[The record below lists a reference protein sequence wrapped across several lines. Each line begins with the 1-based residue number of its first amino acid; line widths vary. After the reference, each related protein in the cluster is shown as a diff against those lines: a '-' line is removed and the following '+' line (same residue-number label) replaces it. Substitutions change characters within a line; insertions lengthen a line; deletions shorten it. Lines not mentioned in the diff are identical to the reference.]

1 MDNYDLNEEEL
12 KKVVWNPQRNK
23 NAITLIQQ
31 PDGNWRGFMW
41 RNNAFI
47 QVRQGD
53 PNTVLNLLLT
63 HP

>member
-1 MDNYDLNEEEL
+1 MNDKLNEEEL
-12 KKVVWNPQRNK
+12 KKVKWNPQTNK
-23 NAITLIQQ
+23 DVITIIRQV
-31 PDGNWRGFMW
+31 DGNYRGFMFK
-41 RNNAFI
+41 NGALV

>member
-1 MDNYDLNEEEL
+1 MDYDLTEEEL

-23 NAITLIQQ
+23 DAITLIKQA
-31 PDGNWRGFMW
+31 DGNFRGFMW
-41 RNNAFI
+41 KNGKFI

-53 PNTVLNLLLT
+53 PNTVLNLLLV